1 VVRVLDTRT
10 CYLSGVTSRALDDA
24 IEALK
29 RDPTHPVRARVDNLT
44 VELRAVSEPSK
55 GKSAADAFRE
65 IGPWEGETL
74 AELLAFFAEARRQ
87 GGCRPVADL

>member
-1 VVRVLDTRT
+1 
-10 CYLSGVTSRALDDA
+10 
-24 IEALK
+24 
-29 RDPTHPVRARVDNLT
+29 LT
-44 VELRAVSEPSK
+44 VELRTVSEPSK